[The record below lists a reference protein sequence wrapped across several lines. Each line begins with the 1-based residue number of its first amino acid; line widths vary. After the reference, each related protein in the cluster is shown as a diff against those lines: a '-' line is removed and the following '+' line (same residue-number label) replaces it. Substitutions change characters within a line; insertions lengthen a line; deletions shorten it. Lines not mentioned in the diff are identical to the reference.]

1 MATSEKDTMKRRVVV
16 VVRHGER
23 LDYVMRDAGQ
33 NWVASA
39 FRPWDPPLTTD
50 GMEQAKSL
58 GKALPQIL
66 EQHKLPPKVK
76 SIYSSPFLRCRQT
89 ALGIAESITSDDDD
103 DSNTKVKVELGLAES
118 INENWFRSWAVEGT
132 DGTWGY
138 LKKTMPELDPIT
150 LHPASQMPVQPLL
163 DWQASGDET
172 AASHPCMDPAHT
184 SKSTLDTPYQLN
196 PPKFE
201 SFKMQRTRMEQTL
214 TQLSGDHIDET
225 IVMVS
230 HGTYVILDG
239 LCSAFDLVPKSNCR
253 NAGQMLSLERFQYS
267 I

>member
-1 MATSEKDTMKRRVVV
+1 MATTAEKDTMQRRVVVV

-39 FRPWDPPLTTD
+39 ARPWDPPLTTN
-50 GMEQAKSL
+50 GMEQAKNL
-58 GKALPQIL
+58 GKALPHIL
-66 EQHKLPPKVK
+66 KQHKLPPNIK

-89 ALGIAESITSDDDD
+89 ALGIAESMTSDDNNT
-103 DSNTKVKVELGLAES
+103 SNTKVKVELGLAES
-118 INENWFRSWAVEGT
+118 INENWFRSWAVQGT

-163 DWQASGDET
+163 DWKASGDET

-184 SKSTLDTPYQLN
+184 SKSTLETPYQLD
-196 PPKFE
+196 PPQFE
-201 SFKMQRTRMEQTL
+201 SFQMQRTRMEQTL

-225 IVMVS
+225 LVMVS
-230 HGTYVILDG
+230 HGT
-239 LCSAFDLVPKSNCR
+239 
-253 NAGQMLSLERFQYS
+253 
-267 I
+267 

>member
-1 MATSEKDTMKRRVVV
+1 MSVSEKDTVKRRVVV

-39 FRPWDPPLTTD
+39 SRPWDPPLTTN

-66 EQHKLPPKVK
+66 DRHNLPSNIK
-76 SIYSSPFLRCRQT
+76 SIYASPFLRCRQT
-89 ALGIAESITSDDDD
+89 ALGIAESIRSD

-138 LKKTMPELDPIT
+138 LKKTMPELDPMT
-150 LHPASQMPVQPLL
+150 LHPASLMPVQPLL
-163 DWQASGDET
+163 DWKASGDET
-172 AASHPCMDPAHT
+172 AASCPCMDSAHT
-184 SKSTLDTPYQLN
+184 SKTTLETPYQFH
-196 PPKFE
+196 PPQFE
-201 SFKMQRTRMEQTL
+201 SFKTQRTRMEQTL
-214 TQLSGDHIDET
+214 TQLSDDHIDET
-225 IVMVS
+225 FVMVS
-230 HGTYVILDG
+230 HGT
-239 LCSAFDLVPKSNCR
+239 
-253 NAGQMLSLERFQYS
+253 
-267 I
+267 